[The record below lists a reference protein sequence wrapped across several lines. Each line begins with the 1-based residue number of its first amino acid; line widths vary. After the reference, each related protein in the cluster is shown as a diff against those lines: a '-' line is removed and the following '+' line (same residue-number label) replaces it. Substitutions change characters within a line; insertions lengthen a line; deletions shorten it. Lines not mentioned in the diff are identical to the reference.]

1 MLLSDKAWQFETE
14 EIDATITLDAS
25 EHDWYQKDMLN
36 AFTRYAYYRYKQI
49 RDCVNTRKCK
59 HMTVDKVR
67 ANLDDDTK
75 LAFTVR
81 LLKISPEE
89 INYIVDFADNHL
101 EYIK

>member
-1 MLLSDKAWQFETE
+1 MKIIAGAYQFDTDM
-14 EIDATITLDAS
+14 IDTSVALN
-25 EHDWYQKDMLN
+25 EGERDWYQKDMLN

-67 ANLDDDTK
+67 ANLNDEAK

-89 INYIVDFADNHL
+89 INYIVDFADEHL